1 MAKLL
6 KLRRGSTSQHASFTG
21 AEGEVTIDT
30 TKDTAVV
37 HDGAQAGGR
46 PLAREDMSNVSSASI
61 AGRLGTDSIS
71 VDKIAG
77 GTLPN
82 DVKVNSNNIINQQII
97 NEDVSSSA
105 GIAGTKISPN
115 FGSQAIQ
122 TTGGCDTGNLTV
134 TGQIVARK
142 SQEPQIVLQDSD
154 SGNTGTAAETGIS
167 FRDGGGTQQSMV
179 GHHNSGDKDFYLDTA
194 GADHRINFRVGGSTT
209 QLEIESSAVN
219 INGTTNITGGTVHLG
234 TADTSS
240 GHINAKEAM
249 TFNIDSDNDDTNRS
263 FKWYKDG
270 SNGSGSQLLALDE
283 NGDLTVPGVLDVG
296 AGIDV
301 TGAILGDK
309 AHFMDDGTS
318 GPTLKIATDDQS
330 PWAIQIRNDTYWN
343 SDSNGWKCYQDNSGN
358 FYQTVQGNGAFIN
371 HYFQTINGGTT
382 NNAIQID
389 TNRAV
394 TLYYQNAPR
403 LATINSGVEV
413 TGSINVSGTV
423 DGRDV
428 SADGSKLD
436 GIESGATADQ
446 TDAEIANALKGETI
460 GNASDGV
467 HNLYCDDWFRNNA
480 QSKGLY
486 NSATAQHWYSE
497 DSVYWTVAGGTNN
510 GIKFRNGHGGTTRGA
525 VYANSSNQIGFL
537 TSSLNWGLKV
547 DSSGNTELSGY
558 LHVNSGDNSS
568 DIYMND
574 ADETT
579 RRIHCNSNRIGFLRS
594 NNNWGFY
601 CDNDGNVTAANN
613 VTAYSDARLKTNVN
627 TINDALSIVGKL
639 RGVSFDWK
647 ADGKHSIG
655 VIAQEVEEVLPELV
669 TTSEGVNPATQEIE
683 EIKSVD
689 YGKMVGVLINA
700 INELKAEI
708 EELKGGK

>member
-6 KLRRGSTSQHASFTG
+6 KLRRGTTTQHGSFTG

-37 HDGAQAGGR
+37 HCGSVAGGH
-46 PLAREDMSNVSSASI
+46 PLAKENLANVSSSTI
-61 AGRLGTDSIS
+61 AGRLDNDSIAPA
-71 VDKIAG
+71 KIGAG
-77 GTLPN
+77 SLPT
-82 DVKVNSNNIINQQII
+82 DVTIQRANIT
-97 NEDVSSSA
+97 SSSIKNSEVA
-105 GIAGTKISPN
+105 ADAAIAGTKISPN
-115 FGSQAIQ
+115 FGSQSIL

-134 TGQIVARK
+134 TGQVVAK
-142 SQEPQIVLQDSD
+142 KTQEPQIVLQDAD
-154 SGNTGTAAETGIS
+154 SGHTGNASETGIS
-167 FRDGGGTQQSMV
+167 FRDGGGTQQSMI
-179 GHHNSGDKDFYLDTA
+179 GHSNSGDKDFYLDTA

-209 QLEIESSAVN
+209 QLEIESGAVN
-219 INGTTNITGGTVHLG
+219 VTGNATVAGNSVLNGTGVNSLEINGTGGHELYSYHDSGGVGWSTGTGSNYGELLYLNESGSGIHLYAGGTERLRV
-234 TADTSS
+234 D
-240 GHINAKEAM
+240 
-249 TFNIDSDNDDTNRS
+249 
-263 FKWYKDG
+263 
-270 SNGSGSQLLALDE
+270 SNGTLL
-283 NGDLTVPGVLDVG
+283 NGPLV
-296 AGIDV
+296 
-301 TGAILGDK
+301 GDK
-309 AHFMDDGTS
+309 AEFYDDGTS
-318 GPTLKIATDDQS
+318 SPTVKIATDDQS
-330 PWAIQIRNDTYWN
+330 PWAIQIKNDTYWN
-343 SDSNGWKCYQDNSGN
+343 SDYNGWRCYQDNAGN
-358 FYQTVQGNGAFIN
+358 FYQTVTGNGAFIN

-382 NNAIQID
+382 NNCLRFD
-389 TNRAV
+389 PSRAV
-394 TLYYQNAPR
+394 HLYHQNATR
-403 LATINSGVEV
+403 LSTTSGGVDV
-413 TGSINVSGTV
+413 TGSISVTGTV

-446 TDAEIANALKGETI
+446 SASEIANALKGQTI
-460 GNASDGV
+460 GNSSDGV
-467 HNLYCDDWFRNNA
+467 HDVYSDDWFRNNNA
-480 QSKGLY
+480 NEGLY
-486 NSATAQHWYSE
+486 NQSTAQHWYSE
-497 DSVYWTVAGGTNN
+497 DAVYWTVAGGTNN
-510 GIKFRNGHGGTTRGA
+510 GIKFRNGHGGATRGA

-574 ADETT
+574 SDETT